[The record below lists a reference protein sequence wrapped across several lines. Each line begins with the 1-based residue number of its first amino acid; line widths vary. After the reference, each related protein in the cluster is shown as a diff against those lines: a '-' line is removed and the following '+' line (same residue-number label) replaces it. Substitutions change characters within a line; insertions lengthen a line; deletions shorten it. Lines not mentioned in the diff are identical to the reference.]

1 MQKKL
6 LLVLMC
12 FTLSLMFSCNK
23 TQEKSSS
30 GGDSVGKIR
39 VAYIARAQADS
50 FAAWLANSIKE
61 EARKY
66 PNIIVD
72 IFDGQGNDDVENSL
86 IENAIINKYDVIII
100 QPNNGEAQRPYAE
113 KVVAAGIICITTN
126 ARIDGI
132 EGASSVDADP
142 YKQAAVNAEAALT
155 QIPQGANVV
164 VLNGPPGNF
173 HADERRRSWKIE
185 FFDKRPDV
193 KIVGEQIA
201 NWNKDEALSFM
212 ETWIQAN
219 NRIDAVISMN
229 DNMAA
234 GALEAVKGNPRFNNL
249 LVYGV
254 DGTAEACLLIKE
266 GKMTSTCMQ
275 SAYDLSEKIL
285 DTVNKLVNKEATQI
299 DTDIG
304 NPLVNKDNVDEY
316 IEMYK
321 RTGAIS

>member
-72 IFDGQGNDDVENSL
+72 IFDGQANDDVENSL

-142 YKQAAVNAEAALT
+142 YKQAAVNAVAALT

-234 GALEAVKGNPRFNNL
+234 GALEAVKGNPKFNNL

-285 DTVNKLVNKEATQI
+285 DTVNKLANKEATQI